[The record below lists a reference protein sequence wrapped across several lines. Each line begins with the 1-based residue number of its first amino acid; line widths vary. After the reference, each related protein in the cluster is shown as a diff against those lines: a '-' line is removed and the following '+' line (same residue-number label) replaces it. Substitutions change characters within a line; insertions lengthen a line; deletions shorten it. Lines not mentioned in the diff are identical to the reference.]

1 MGFLIVAAACIAGLF
16 AGGVF
21 GDNSIAFGFF
31 GGLAIGI
38 TCARLR
44 TLSERV
50 DALGQQLGAL
60 QRAPAA
66 DTIPHGAPT
75 VVPPAPPIIAPPAV
89 VPAPPPITVAR
100 TAHAEPAHATA
111 APTPPTAAPA
121 LSPPIAIPSPRSD
134 GPDPAQRAIGAIKR
148 WFSEGNVPVKVGML
162 VLFAGIAA
170 LLKYAADQGW
180 MRLPIE
186 LRLAGVALAAIA
198 ALALGWRERER
209 RPAFAVALQGGA
221 IGVLLLTV
229 FAAFRLYHLLPAGA
243 AFALMLVLV
252 AGAGVLAVLQ
262 DALALAVLGILAG
275 FAAPILISTGSGDH
289 VVLFSYYALL
299 NLAIFA
305 IAWVRSWRALNLL
318 GFFFTY
324 AIGTVWG
331 VLRYEHALFGSTEP
345 FLLAY
350 FAIYLAIPI
359 LHARRQEPAR
369 RDLVDGT
376 LVFGNPLVA
385 FALQAA
391 LLDGERMPLA
401 YSALA
406 LAVLYLPLAAWLLP
420 RRRVLG
426 ESFAVLSVGF
436 ATLAVPLALSAR
448 STACTFA
455 LEGAALVWLGLRE
468 QRRLPRFAGLA
479 LQALAAFAF
488 AWALANGAAAN
499 ETVAIANGS
508 CVGALLIAAAAFASA
523 WLYHRRDDARRELYV
538 LLYLWGLAWWLGAG
552 LREIDRFVAASL
564 RPAALLALIALTA
577 AAAAFATRRARAFGT
592 ALTAALALAAGVV
605 IALAFDDADLRPF
618 TGWGLAAFAAYALAG
633 AFSLSQLGDRRDPTP
648 ALAQI
653 GWLWT
658 WTCAA
663 SVALSQFAG
672 DLRIDAGWRVALTAL
687 PVLAAWAL
695 ALQRPGWIAAPL
707 AGRFAE
713 WRGTLL
719 LLQAIVAACIF
730 SGLLWHDG
738 DGRPLPY
745 LPLLNP
751 VELVQLGVL
760 LLGARWLADADAPRD
775 LATRRALL
783 LAGAGFLFVTAAT
796 LRATHQ
802 LGGVAWDEHLWSS
815 NLAQTS
821 LTVVWSALGV
831 FGWVLG
837 SRRGQRLLWLAGAVL
852 MGVVLAKLLLVD
864 RTHLGNLFGIA
875 SFIAYGLLCTV
886 IGYFA
891 PAPPREATDGAV
903 G

>member
-1 MGFLIVAAACIAGLF
+1 
-16 AGGVF
+16 
-21 GDNSIAFGFF
+21 
-31 GGLAIGI
+31 
-38 TCARLR
+38 
-44 TLSERV
+44 
-50 DALGQQLGAL
+50 
-60 QRAPAA
+60 
-66 DTIPHGAPT
+66 
-75 VVPPAPPIIAPPAV
+75 
-89 VPAPPPITVAR
+89 
-100 TAHAEPAHATA
+100 
-111 APTPPTAAPA
+111 
-121 LSPPIAIPSPRSD
+121 
-134 GPDPAQRAIGAIKR
+134 
-148 WFSEGNVPVKVGML
+148 
-162 VLFAGIAA
+162 
-170 LLKYAADQGW
+170 
-180 MRLPIE
+180 
-186 LRLAGVALAAIA
+186 
-198 ALALGWRERER
+198 
-209 RPAFAVALQGGA
+209 
-221 IGVLLLTV
+221 
-229 FAAFRLYHLLPAGA
+229 
-243 AFALMLVLV
+243 
-252 AGAGVLAVLQ
+252 
-262 DALALAVLGILAG
+262 
-275 FAAPILISTGSGDH
+275 
-289 VVLFSYYALL
+289 
-299 NLAIFA
+299 
-305 IAWVRSWRALNLL
+305 
-318 GFFFTY
+318 
-324 AIGTVWG
+324 
-331 VLRYEHALFGSTEP
+331 
-345 FLLAY
+345 
-350 FAIYLAIPI
+350 
-359 LHARRQEPAR
+359 
-369 RDLVDGT
+369 
-376 LVFGNPLVA
+376 
-385 FALQAA
+385 
-391 LLDGERMPLA
+391 
-401 YSALA
+401 
-406 LAVLYLPLAAWLLP
+406 
-420 RRRVLG
+420 
-426 ESFAVLSVGF
+426 
-436 ATLAVPLALSAR
+436 
-448 STACTFA
+448 
-455 LEGAALVWLGLRE
+455 
-468 QRRLPRFAGLA
+468 
-479 LQALAAFAF
+479 
-488 AWALANGAAAN
+488 
-499 ETVAIANGS
+499 
-508 CVGALLIAAAAFASA
+508 
-523 WLYHRRDDARRELYV
+523 
-538 LLYLWGLAWWLGAG
+538 
-552 LREIDRFVAASL
+552 
-564 RPAALLALIALTA
+564 
-577 AAAAFATRRARAFGT
+577 
-592 ALTAALALAAGVV
+592 
-605 IALAFDDADLRPF
+605 
-618 TGWGLAAFAAYALAG
+618 
-633 AFSLSQLGDRRDPTP
+633 LSQLGDRRDPTP

-730 SGLLWHDG
+730 FGLLWHDG